1 MSPTEAERT
10 NPVEPATEPSEPASP
25 GLVLD
30 ELDEKLEAFNVFRK
44 SDAEAADRILGQV
57 GATDAVDRQ
66 IILELASKRP
76 LGHPERFP
84 EAHAGAMR
92 ALEVLDRNGSNG
104 IKVNRLG
111 PLNPVAQYLVQQV
124 VHFLVKS
131 HIRNTINNLTNL
143 YTRRE
148 AASLV
153 NDPHRQLLTR
163 ARLQAER
170 VGPGYRGNPL
180 GFPTFIL
187 GGAFLSTII
196 GSLQGVV
203 VSAIDS
209 VFGQVLLILALFGV
223 MVAISWAVL
232 RGAGVARRRIT
243 LTVEQPMEA
252 LYQTIGRCGNPP
264 RDQARVFALLALIL
278 MAVAWILVPIAVGL
292 SFLTG

>member
-1 MSPTEAERT
+1 MSSPEAEQST
-10 NPVEPATEPSEPASP
+10 PE
-25 GLVLD
+25 LVLD
-30 ELDEKLEAFNVFRK
+30 EFDEKLQAFNVFRK

-57 GATDAVDRQ
+57 GATDEVDRQ

-76 LGHPERFP
+76 LGHADRFP

-92 ALEVLDRNGSNG
+92 AIEVLDRNGSGG
-104 IKVNRLG
+104 IKINRLG
-111 PLNPVAQYLVQQV
+111 PLNPVAEYLVQQV

-131 HIRNTINNLTNL
+131 HIRNVINNLTNL

-153 NDPHRQLLTR
+153 DDPHRQLLNR
-163 ARLQAER
+163 ARQQTER

-187 GGAFLSTII
+187 GGAFLSTIV

-209 VFGQVLLILALFGV
+209 LFGQVLLIAALFAV
-223 MVAISWAVL
+223 MVALSWAVL
-232 RGAGVARRRIT
+232 KGAGVARRRIT
-243 LTVEQPMEA
+243 LTVDQPLEA
-252 LYQTIGRCGNPP
+252 LYQTVGRCGKPP
-264 RDQARVFALLALIL
+264 RDHARVFALLALIL
-278 MAVAWILVPIAVGL
+278 MAVAWILVPIAIGV
-292 SFLTG
+292 SFIAG